1 MIDLPLSVTPLE
13 MLSLAHTR
21 RLDRDLAMRLATQSA
36 AQANEPTKPAPSQPM
51 ARSGSNQNE
60 GMK

>member
-13 MLSLAHTR
+13 MLSLAETFR
-21 RLDRDLAMRLATQSA
+21 RDRELALRLADQSA
-36 AQANEPTKPAPSQPM
+36 AQSTKPTPSQPM
-51 ARSGSNQNE
+51 ASGNQNE

>member
-13 MLSLAHTR
+13 QLSLAETFR
-21 RLDRDLAMRLATQSA
+21 RDRELALRMADAMA
-36 AQANEPTKPAPSQPM
+36 AQANEPTKPATSQPT
-51 ARSGSNQNE
+51 ARSGNQNE